1 MTGSSLPR
9 VPQAR
14 SQWTIS
20 LGLAA
25 AMSPLSWSW
34 AATDTGEG
42 LYGEHC
48 ASCHAATLRGSAH
61 GAALSGP
68 AFADKWSGVSAQSFL
83 AYQMVEMPPG
93 EANSLSPAQHANI
106 ARYVIDQS
114 GLDAD
119 AFLVSSAADL
129 TSTPADAVE
138 VVEFAEAGNV
148 MDMARSAGAF
158 AMRRVDDFRP
168 VTTEELNRP
177 DAADWLN
184 WRRTPDGHAHSPLV
198 DISRDNVSR
207 LSMSWSMAMHEG
219 SNQPTPLVRDG
230 VMFLTHAHNKIQ
242 AIEAASGE
250 LIWEYQYEF
259 PPASKMLGGPT
270 RNIALWQDRL
280 FLATYDAAI
289 VAIDAQSGVELW
301 RTEKAD
307 YREAFTHSAGPI
319 MANGIVVSGING
331 CELFTQDGCFITGH
345 DPETGEELWRTATLA
360 EPGTPEYASWGNVAP
375 DRRGGGDI
383 WIAGSYDPELDLVY
397 FGTSQPKPWAAP
409 SRGMSVEDAAL
420 YTNATLAVRPKTGEL
435 VWHFQHIPGETIDM
449 EVGFERILADIDDE
463 QTLLTVGKDG
473 ILWKL
478 DRATGDY
485 LDLLDTMEQTI
496 FEVNRDT
503 GQLTYREDIA
513 AAGIGDTYT
522 ACPGIYGGHNWQSA
536 TYDDARHLLFLP
548 VHQLCSDMTPREVD
562 LGPGGGGYGADVA
575 TYPMPGKEGLAG
587 ALLAIDVRTMEV
599 RWKVEQPALFLS
611 GALST
616 DGGLLLIGDLDR
628 HFQAFDT
635 ETGEQLW
642 STRLPAPAHGYPITY
657 KAEGKQFV
665 AIPAGIGVFRAL
677 TAVIFPDIYQPPNGQ
692 GLFVFSVPE

>member
-1 MTGSSLPR
+1 MNDSLLLKAT
-9 VPQAR
+9 QAR
-14 SQWTIS
+14 IKQITTI
-20 LGLAA
+20 GLAA
-25 AMSPLSWSW
+25 AISPLSW
-34 AATDTGEG
+34 AATDTGES
-42 LYGEHC
+42 LYGQHC
-48 ASCHAATLRGSAH
+48 AGCHAATLRGSAH

-68 AFADKWSGVSAQSFL
+68 AFADKWSAASAQSFL
-83 AYQMVEMPPG
+83 AYQMAEMPPG
-93 EANSLSPAQHANI
+93 EAQSLSPEQHAAI
-106 ARYVIDQS
+106 AQYVISQS
-114 GLDAD
+114 DLEAD
-119 AFLVSSAADL
+119 SLLVSSAQTL
-129 TSTPADAVE
+129 TSATPDGVE
-138 VVEFAEAGNV
+138 MVEFAEAGSV

-158 AMRRVDDFRP
+158 SMRRVDPFRP
-168 VTTEELNRP
+168 VSTEELNRP

-184 WRRTPDGHAHSPLV
+184 WRRTPDGHGHSPLTK
-198 DISRDNVSR
+198 ITRDNVSR

-242 AIEAASGE
+242 AIEAATGE
-250 LIWEYQYEF
+250 LIWEYQYTF

-280 FLATYDAAI
+280 FLTTYDAAI
-289 VAIDAQSGVELW
+289 VAIDATTGAELW

-319 MANGIVVSGING
+319 VANGIVISGING

-345 DPETGEELWRTATLA
+345 DPTTGVELWRTATLA
-360 EPGTPEYASWGNVAP
+360 EPGTPEYATWGNVAP

-449 EVGFERILADIDDE
+449 EVGFERILADIDGE

-478 DRATGDY
+478 NRATGEY
-485 LDLLDTMEQTI
+485 LDLLDTMGQNI
-496 FEVNRDT
+496 FSVDRET
-503 GQLTYREDIA
+503 GRLTYREDIA
-513 AAGIGDTYT
+513 KANIGDTYT

-562 LGPGGGGYGADVA
+562 LGPGGGGYGADAA

-599 RWKVEQPALFLS
+599 RWKIEQPALFLS

-616 DGGLLLIGDLDR
+616 DGGLLFIGDLDR

-635 ETGEQLW
+635 QTGARLW
-642 STRLPAPAHGYPITY
+642 STRLPAPAHGYPVTY
-657 KAEGKQFV
+657 EAEGRQFV

-677 TAVIFPDIYQPPNGQ
+677 TAVIFPDIYQPPDGQ
-692 GLFVFSVPE
+692 GLFVFSVPQ

>member
-1 MTGSSLPR
+1 MNGSLLLKAT
-9 VPQAR
+9 QAR
-14 SQWTIS
+14 IKQITTI
-20 LGLAA
+20 GLAA
-25 AMSPLSWSW
+25 AISPLSW
-34 AATDTGEG
+34 AATDTGES
-42 LYGEHC
+42 LYGQHC
-48 ASCHAATLRGSAH
+48 AGCHAATLRGSAH

-68 AFADKWSGVSAQSFL
+68 AFADKWAAASAQSFL
-83 AYQMVEMPPG
+83 AYQMAEMPPG
-93 EANSLSPAQHANI
+93 EARSLSPVQHAAI
-106 ARYVIDQS
+106 AQYVISQS
-114 GLDAD
+114 DLEAD
-119 AFLVSSAADL
+119 SLLVSSAQTL
-129 TSTPADAVE
+129 TSATPDGVE
-138 VVEFAEAGNV
+138 MVEFAAAGSV

-158 AMRRVDDFRP
+158 SMRRVDPFRP
-168 VTTEELNRP
+168 VSTEELNRP

-184 WRRTPDGHAHSPLV
+184 WRRTPDGHGHSPLTK
-198 DISRDNVSR
+198 ITRDNVSR

-242 AIEAASGE
+242 AIEAGTGE
-250 LIWEYQYEF
+250 LIWEYQYAF

-280 FLATYDAAI
+280 FLTTYDAAI
-289 VAIDAQSGVELW
+289 VAIDATTGAELW

-319 MANGIVVSGING
+319 VANGIVVSGING

-345 DPETGEELWRTATLA
+345 DPTTGVELWRTATLA
-360 EPGTPEYASWGNVAP
+360 EPGTPEYATWGNVAP

-449 EVGFERILADIDDE
+449 EVGFERILADIDGE

-478 DRATGDY
+478 NRATGEY
-485 LDLLDTMEQTI
+485 LDLLDTMGQTI
-496 FEVNRDT
+496 FSVDREIGR
-503 GQLTYREDIA
+503 LTYREDIA
-513 AAGIGDTYT
+513 TANIGDTYT

-562 LGPGGGGYGADVA
+562 LGPGGGGYGADAA

-599 RWKVEQPALFLS
+599 RWKIEQPALFLS

-616 DGGLLLIGDLDR
+616 DGGLLFIGDLDR

-635 ETGEQLW
+635 ETGARLW
-642 STRLPAPAHGYPITY
+642 STRLPAPAHGYPVTY
-657 KAEGKQFV
+657 EAEGRQFV

-677 TAVIFPDIYQPPNGQ
+677 TAVIFPDIYQPPDGQ
-692 GLFVFSVPE
+692 GLFVFSVPQ

>member
-1 MTGSSLPR
+1 MKGSLFIKAT
-9 VPQAR
+9 QAR
-14 SQWTIS
+14 IRRITTI
-20 LGLAA
+20 GLAA
-25 AMSPLSWSW
+25 AISPLSS
-34 AATDTGEG
+34 AATDTGES
-42 LYGEHC
+42 LYGQHC
-48 ASCHAATLRGSAH
+48 AGCHAATLRGSAH

-68 AFADKWSGVSAQSFL
+68 AFADKWSAASAQSFL
-83 AYQMVEMPPG
+83 AYQMAEMPPG
-93 EANSLSPAQHANI
+93 EAQSLSPVQHAAI
-106 ARYVIDQS
+106 AQYVISQS
-114 GLDAD
+114 DLEAD
-119 AFLVSSAADL
+119 SLLVSSAQTL
-129 TSTPADAVE
+129 TSATPDGVE
-138 VVEFAEAGNV
+138 MVEFAEAGSV

-158 AMRRVDDFRP
+158 SMRRVDPFRP
-168 VTTEELNRP
+168 VSTEELNQP

-184 WRRTPDGHAHSPLV
+184 WRRTPDGHGHSPLTK
-198 DISRDNVSR
+198 ITRDNVSR

-242 AIEAASGE
+242 AIEAATGE
-250 LIWEYQYEF
+250 LIWEYQYTF

-280 FLATYDAAI
+280 FLTTYDAAI
-289 VAIDAQSGVELW
+289 VAIDATTGAELW

-319 MANGIVVSGING
+319 VANGIVISGING

-345 DPETGEELWRTATLA
+345 DPTTGVELWRTATLA
-360 EPGTPEYASWGNVAP
+360 EPGTPEYATWGNVAP

-449 EVGFERILADIDDE
+449 EVGFERILADIDGE

-478 DRATGDY
+478 NRATGEY
-485 LDLLDTMEQTI
+485 LDLLDTMGQNI
-496 FEVNRDT
+496 FSVDRET
-503 GQLTYREDIA
+503 GRLTYREDIA
-513 AAGIGDTYT
+513 KANIGDTYT

-562 LGPGGGGYGADVA
+562 LGPGGGGYGADAA

-599 RWKVEQPALFLS
+599 RWKIEQPALFLS

-616 DGGLLLIGDLDR
+616 DGGLLFIGDLDR

-635 ETGEQLW
+635 QTGARLW
-642 STRLPAPAHGYPITY
+642 STRLPAPAHGYPVTY
-657 KAEGKQFV
+657 EAEGRQFV

-677 TAVIFPDIYQPPNGQ
+677 TAVIFPDIYQPPDGQ
-692 GLFVFSVPE
+692 GLFVFSVPQ

>member
-1 MTGSSLPR
+1 MNGSLLLKAT
-9 VPQAR
+9 QAR
-14 SQWTIS
+14 IKQITTI
-20 LGLAA
+20 GLAA
-25 AMSPLSWSW
+25 AISPLSW
-34 AATDTGEG
+34 AATDTGES
-42 LYGEHC
+42 LYGQHC
-48 ASCHAATLRGSAH
+48 AGCHAATLRGSAH

-68 AFADKWSGVSAQSFL
+68 AFADKWSAASAQSFL
-83 AYQMVEMPPG
+83 AYQMAEMPPG
-93 EANSLSPAQHANI
+93 EAQSLSPVQHAAI
-106 ARYVIDQS
+106 AQYVISQS
-114 GLDAD
+114 DLEAD
-119 AFLVSSAADL
+119 SLLVSSAQTL
-129 TSTPADAVE
+129 TSATPDGVE
-138 VVEFAEAGNV
+138 MVEFAEAGSV

-158 AMRRVDDFRP
+158 SMRRVDPFRP
-168 VTTEELNRP
+168 VSTEELNQP

-184 WRRTPDGHAHSPLV
+184 WRRTPDGHGHSPLTK
-198 DISRDNVSR
+198 ITRDNVSR

-242 AIEAASGE
+242 AIEAATGE
-250 LIWEYQYEF
+250 LIWEYQYTF

-280 FLATYDAAI
+280 FLTTYDAAI
-289 VAIDAQSGVELW
+289 VAIDATTGAELW

-319 MANGIVVSGING
+319 VANGIVISGING

-345 DPETGEELWRTATLA
+345 DPTTGVELWRTATLA
-360 EPGTPEYASWGNVAP
+360 EPGTPEYATWGNVAP

-449 EVGFERILADIDDE
+449 EVGFERILADIDGE

-478 DRATGDY
+478 NRATGEY
-485 LDLLDTMEQTI
+485 LDLLDTMGQNI
-496 FEVNRDT
+496 FSVDREIGR
-503 GQLTYREDIA
+503 LTYREDIA
-513 AAGIGDTYT
+513 KANIGDTYT

-562 LGPGGGGYGADVA
+562 LGPGGGGYGADAA

-599 RWKVEQPALFLS
+599 RWKIEQPALFLS

-616 DGGLLLIGDLDR
+616 DGGLLFIGDLDR

-635 ETGEQLW
+635 QTGARLW
-642 STRLPAPAHGYPITY
+642 STRLPAPAHGYPVTY
-657 KAEGKQFV
+657 EAEGRQFV

-677 TAVIFPDIYQPPNGQ
+677 TAVIFPDIYQPPDGQ
-692 GLFVFSVPE
+692 GLFVFSVPQ

>member
-1 MTGSSLPR
+1 MKGSLLFK
-9 VPQAR
+9 VTQAR
-14 SQWTIS
+14 IKQIATM
-20 LGLAA
+20 GLAA
-25 AMSPLSWSW
+25 AISPLSW
-34 AATDTGEG
+34 AATDTGES
-42 LYGEHC
+42 LYGQHC
-48 ASCHAATLRGSAH
+48 AGCHAATLRGSAH

-68 AFADKWSGVSAQSFL
+68 AFADKWSAASAQSFL
-83 AYQMVEMPPG
+83 AYQMAEMPPG
-93 EANSLSPAQHANI
+93 EAQSLSPVQHAAI
-106 ARYVIDQS
+106 AQYVISQS
-114 GLDAD
+114 DLEAD
-119 AFLVSSAADL
+119 SLLVSSAQTL
-129 TSTPADAVE
+129 TSATPDGVE
-138 VVEFAEAGNV
+138 MVEFAEAGSV

-158 AMRRVDDFRP
+158 SMRRVDPFRP
-168 VTTEELNRP
+168 VSTEELNQP

-184 WRRTPDGHAHSPLV
+184 WRRTPDGHGHSPLTK
-198 DISRDNVSR
+198 ITRDNVSR

-242 AIEAASGE
+242 AIEAATGE
-250 LIWEYQYEF
+250 LIWEYQYTF

-280 FLATYDAAI
+280 FLTTYDAAI
-289 VAIDAQSGVELW
+289 VAIDATTGAELW

-319 MANGIVVSGING
+319 VANGIVISGING

-345 DPETGEELWRTATLA
+345 DPTTGVELWRTATLA
-360 EPGTPEYASWGNVAP
+360 EPGTPEYATWGNVAP

-420 YTNATLAVRPKTGEL
+420 YTNATLAVKPKTGEL

-449 EVGFERILADIDDE
+449 EVGFERILADIDGE

-478 DRATGDY
+478 NRATGEY
-485 LDLLDTMEQTI
+485 LDLLDTMGQTI
-496 FEVNRDT
+496 FAVDRET
-503 GQLTYREDIA
+503 GRLTYREDIA
-513 AAGIGDTYT
+513 KANIGDTYT

-562 LGPGGGGYGADVA
+562 LGPGGGGYGADAA

-599 RWKVEQPALFLS
+599 RWKIEQPALFLS

-616 DGGLLLIGDLDR
+616 DGGLLFIGDLDR

-635 ETGEQLW
+635 QTGARLW
-642 STRLPAPAHGYPITY
+642 STRLPAPAHGYPVTY
-657 KAEGKQFV
+657 EAEGRQFV

-677 TAVIFPDIYQPPNGQ
+677 TAVIFPDIYQPPDGQ
-692 GLFVFSVPE
+692 GLFVFSVPQ

>member
-1 MTGSSLPR
+1 MNDSLLLKAT
-9 VPQAR
+9 QAR
-14 SQWTIS
+14 IKQITTI
-20 LGLAA
+20 GLAA
-25 AMSPLSWSW
+25 AISPLSW
-34 AATDTGEG
+34 AATDTGES
-42 LYGEHC
+42 LYGQHC
-48 ASCHAATLRGSAH
+48 AGCHAATLRGSAH

-68 AFADKWSGVSAQSFL
+68 AFADKWSAASAQSFL
-83 AYQMVEMPPG
+83 AYQMAEMPPG
-93 EANSLSPAQHANI
+93 EAQSLSPEQHAAI
-106 ARYVIDQS
+106 AQYVISQS
-114 GLDAD
+114 DLEAD
-119 AFLVSSAADL
+119 SLLVSSAQTL
-129 TSTPADAVE
+129 TSATPDGVE
-138 VVEFAEAGNV
+138 MVEFAEAGSV

-158 AMRRVDDFRP
+158 SMRRVDPFRP
-168 VTTEELNRP
+168 VSTEELNQP

-184 WRRTPDGHAHSPLV
+184 WRRTPDGHGHSPLTK
-198 DISRDNVSR
+198 ITRDNVSR

-219 SNQPTPLVRDG
+219 SNQPTPLLRDG

-242 AIEAASGE
+242 AIEAATGE
-250 LIWEYQYEF
+250 LIWEYQYTF

-280 FLATYDAAI
+280 FLTTYDAAI
-289 VAIDAQSGVELW
+289 VAIDATTGAELW

-319 MANGIVVSGING
+319 VANGIVISGING

-345 DPETGEELWRTATLA
+345 DPTTGVELWRTATLA
-360 EPGTPEYASWGNVAP
+360 EPGTPEYATWGNVAP

-409 SRGMSVEDAAL
+409 SRGMSVEDGAL

-449 EVGFERILADIDDE
+449 EVGFERILADIDGE

-478 DRATGDY
+478 NRATGEY
-485 LDLLDTMEQTI
+485 LDLLDTMGQTI
-496 FEVNRDT
+496 FAVDRET
-503 GQLTYREDIA
+503 GRLTYREDIA
-513 AAGIGDTYT
+513 KANIGDTYT

-562 LGPGGGGYGADVA
+562 LGPGGGGYGADAA

-599 RWKVEQPALFLS
+599 RWKIEQPALFLS

-616 DGGLLLIGDLDR
+616 DGGLLFIGDLDR

-635 ETGEQLW
+635 QTGARLW
-642 STRLPAPAHGYPITY
+642 STRLPAPAHGYPVTY
-657 KAEGKQFV
+657 EAEGRQFV

-677 TAVIFPDIYQPPNGQ
+677 TAVIFPDIYQPPDGQ
-692 GLFVFSVPE
+692 GLFVFSVPQ

>member
-1 MTGSSLPR
+1 MKGSLFIKAT
-9 VPQAR
+9 QAR
-14 SQWTIS
+14 IRRITTI
-20 LGLAA
+20 GLAA
-25 AMSPLSWSW
+25 AISPLSW
-34 AATDTGEG
+34 AATDTGES
-42 LYGEHC
+42 LYGQHC
-48 ASCHAATLRGSAH
+48 AGCHAATLRGSAH

-68 AFADKWSGVSAQSFL
+68 AFADKWSAASAQSFL
-83 AYQMVEMPPG
+83 AYQMAEMPPG
-93 EANSLSPAQHANI
+93 EAQSLSPVQHAAI
-106 ARYVIDQS
+106 AQYVISQS
-114 GLDAD
+114 DLEAD
-119 AFLVSSAADL
+119 SLLVSSAQTL
-129 TSTPADAVE
+129 TSATPDGVE
-138 VVEFAEAGNV
+138 MVEFAEAGSV

-158 AMRRVDDFRP
+158 SMRRVDPFRP
-168 VTTEELNRP
+168 VSTEELNQP

-184 WRRTPDGHAHSPLV
+184 WRRTPDGHGHSPLTK
-198 DISRDNVSR
+198 ITRDNVSR

-242 AIEAASGE
+242 AIEAATGE
-250 LIWEYQYEF
+250 LIWEYQYAF

-280 FLATYDAAI
+280 FLTTYDAAI
-289 VAIDAQSGVELW
+289 VAIDATTGAELW

-319 MANGIVVSGING
+319 VANGIVVSGING

-345 DPETGEELWRTATLA
+345 DPTTGVELWRTATLA
-360 EPGTPEYASWGNVAP
+360 EPGTPEYATWGNVAP

-420 YTNATLAVRPKTGEL
+420 YTNATLAIRPKTGEL

-449 EVGFERILADIDDE
+449 EVGFERILADIDGE

-478 DRATGDY
+478 NRATGEY
-485 LDLLDTMEQTI
+485 LDLLDTMGQTI
-496 FEVNRDT
+496 FSVDRET
-503 GQLTYREDIA
+503 GRLTYREDIA
-513 AAGIGDTYT
+513 KANIGDTYT

-562 LGPGGGGYGADVA
+562 LGPGGGGYGADAA

-599 RWKVEQPALFLS
+599 RWKIEQPALFLS

-616 DGGLLLIGDLDR
+616 DGGLLFIGDLDR

-635 ETGEQLW
+635 ETGARLW
-642 STRLPAPAHGYPITY
+642 STRLPAPAHGYPVTY
-657 KAEGKQFV
+657 EAEGRQFV

-677 TAVIFPDIYQPPNGQ
+677 TAVIFPDIYQPPDGQ
-692 GLFVFSVPE
+692 GLFVFSVPQ

>member
-1 MTGSSLPR
+1 MNGSLLLKAT
-9 VPQAR
+9 QA
-14 SQWTIS
+14 SIKQITTMA
-20 LGLAA
+20 LVAA
-25 AMSPLSWSW
+25 ISPLSW
-34 AATDTGEG
+34 AVTDTGES
-42 LYGEHC
+42 LYGQHC
-48 ASCHAATLRGSAH
+48 AGCHAATLRGSAH

-68 AFADKWSGVSAQSFL
+68 AFADKWSAASAQSFL
-83 AYQMVEMPPG
+83 TYQMSEMPPG
-93 EANSLSPAQHANI
+93 EAHSLSPVQHAAI
-106 ARYVIDQS
+106 AQYVISQS
-114 GLDAD
+114 DLEPGSL
-119 AFLVSSAADL
+119 LVSSAQTLSSA
-129 TSTPADAVE
+129 TPDDVE
-138 VVEFAEAGNV
+138 MVEFAAAGSV

-158 AMRRVDDFRP
+158 SMRRVDPFRP
-168 VTTEELNRP
+168 VSTEELNRP

-184 WRRTPDGHAHSPLV
+184 WRRTPDGHGHSPLTK
-198 DISRDNVSR
+198 ITRDNVSR

-242 AIEAASGE
+242 AIEAGTGE
-250 LIWEYQYEF
+250 LIWEYQYAV

-280 FLATYDAAI
+280 FLTTYDAAI
-289 VAIDAQSGVELW
+289 VAIDATTGAELW

-319 MANGIVVSGING
+319 VANGIVVSGING

-345 DPETGEELWRTATLA
+345 DPTTGVELWRTATLA
-360 EPGTPEYASWGNVAP
+360 EPGTPEYATWGNVAP

-420 YTNATLAVRPKTGEL
+420 STNATLAVRPKTGEL

-449 EVGFERILADIDDE
+449 EVGFERILADIDGE

-478 DRATGDY
+478 NRATGEY
-485 LDLLDTMEQTI
+485 LDLLDTMGQTI
-496 FEVNRDT
+496 FSVDRET
-503 GQLTYREDIA
+503 GRLTYREDIA
-513 AAGIGDTYT
+513 TANIGDTYT

-562 LGPGGGGYGADVA
+562 LGPGGGGYGADAA

-599 RWKVEQPALFLS
+599 RWKIEQPALFLS

-616 DGGLLLIGDLDR
+616 DGGLLFIGDLDR

-635 ETGEQLW
+635 ETGARLW
-642 STRLPAPAHGYPITY
+642 STRLPAPAHGYPVTY
-657 KAEGKQFV
+657 EAEGRQFV

-677 TAVIFPDIYQPPNGQ
+677 TAVIFPDIYQPPGGQ
-692 GLFVFSVPE
+692 GLFVFSVPQ

>member
-1 MTGSSLPR
+1 MNGSLLFK
-9 VPQAR
+9 VTQAR
-14 SQWTIS
+14 IKQIATI
-20 LGLAA
+20 GLAA
-25 AMSPLSWSW
+25 AISPLSW
-34 AATDTGEG
+34 AATDTGES
-42 LYGEHC
+42 LYGQHC
-48 ASCHAATLRGSAH
+48 AGCHAATLRGSAH

-68 AFADKWSGVSAQSFL
+68 AFADKWSAASAQSFL
-83 AYQMVEMPPG
+83 AYQMSEMPPG
-93 EANSLSPAQHANI
+93 EAQSLSPVQHAAI
-106 ARYVIDQS
+106 AQYVISQS
-114 GLDAD
+114 DLEAD
-119 AFLVSSAADL
+119 SLLVSSAQTL
-129 TSTPADAVE
+129 TSATPDDVE
-138 VVEFAEAGNV
+138 MVEFAAAGSV

-158 AMRRVDDFRP
+158 SMRRVDPFRP
-168 VTTEELNRP
+168 VSTDELNRP

-184 WRRTPDGHAHSPLV
+184 WRRTPDGHGHSPLTK
-198 DISRDNVSR
+198 ITRDNVSR

-242 AIEAASGE
+242 AIEAGTGE
-250 LIWEYQYEF
+250 LIWEYQYAF

-289 VAIDAQSGVELW
+289 VAIDATTGAELW

-319 MANGIVVSGING
+319 VANGIVVSGING

-345 DPETGEELWRTATLA
+345 DPTTGVELWRTATLA
-360 EPGTPEYASWGNVAP
+360 EPGTPEYATWGNVAP

-449 EVGFERILADIDDE
+449 EVGFERILADIDGE

-478 DRATGDY
+478 NRATGEY
-485 LDLLDTMEQTI
+485 LDLLDTMGQTI
-496 FEVNRDT
+496 FAVDRET
-503 GQLTYREDIA
+503 GRLTYREDIA
-513 AAGIGDTYT
+513 TANIGDTYT

-562 LGPGGGGYGADVA
+562 LGPGGGGYGADAA

-599 RWKVEQPALFLS
+599 RWKIEQPALFLS

-616 DGGLLLIGDLDR
+616 DGGLLFIGDLDR

-635 ETGEQLW
+635 ETGTRLW
-642 STRLPAPAHGYPITY
+642 STRLPAPAHGYPVTY
-657 KAEGKQFV
+657 EAEGRQFV

-677 TAVIFPDIYQPPNGQ
+677 TAVIFPDIYQPPGGQ
-692 GLFVFSVPE
+692 GLFVFSVPQ

>member
-1 MTGSSLPR
+1 MNDSLLLKAT
-9 VPQAR
+9 QAR
-14 SQWTIS
+14 IKQITTI
-20 LGLAA
+20 GLAA
-25 AMSPLSWSW
+25 AISPLSW
-34 AATDTGEG
+34 AATDTGES
-42 LYGEHC
+42 LYGQHC
-48 ASCHAATLRGSAH
+48 AGCHAATLRGSAH

-68 AFADKWSGVSAQSFL
+68 AFADKWSAASAQSFL
-83 AYQMVEMPPG
+83 AYQMAEMPPG
-93 EANSLSPAQHANI
+93 EAQSLSPVQHAAI
-106 ARYVIDQS
+106 AQYVISQS
-114 GLDAD
+114 DLEAD
-119 AFLVSSAADL
+119 SLLVSSAQTL
-129 TSTPADAVE
+129 TSATPDGVE
-138 VVEFAEAGNV
+138 MVEFAEAGSV

-158 AMRRVDDFRP
+158 SMRRVDPFRP
-168 VTTEELNRP
+168 VSTEELNQP

-184 WRRTPDGHAHSPLV
+184 WRRTPDGHGHSPLTK
-198 DISRDNVSR
+198 ITKDNVSR

-242 AIEAASGE
+242 AIEAATGE
-250 LIWEYQYEF
+250 LIWEYQYTF

-280 FLATYDAAI
+280 FLTTYDAAI
-289 VAIDAQSGVELW
+289 VAIDATTGAELW

-319 MANGIVVSGING
+319 VANGIVISGING

-345 DPETGEELWRTATLA
+345 DPTTGVELWRTATLA
-360 EPGTPEYASWGNVAP
+360 EPGTPEYATWGNVAP

-449 EVGFERILADIDDE
+449 EVGFERILADIDGE

-478 DRATGDY
+478 NRATGEY
-485 LDLLDTMEQTI
+485 LDLLDTMGQNI
-496 FEVNRDT
+496 FSVDRET
-503 GQLTYREDIA
+503 GRLTYREDIA
-513 AAGIGDTYT
+513 KANIGDTYT

-562 LGPGGGGYGADVA
+562 LGPGGGGYGADAA

-599 RWKVEQPALFLS
+599 RWKIEQPALFLS

-616 DGGLLLIGDLDR
+616 DGGLLFIGDLDR

-635 ETGEQLW
+635 QTGARLW
-642 STRLPAPAHGYPITY
+642 STRLPAPAHGYPVTY
-657 KAEGKQFV
+657 EAEGRQFV

-677 TAVIFPDIYQPPNGQ
+677 TAVIFPNIYQPPDGQ
-692 GLFVFSVPE
+692 GLFVFSVPQ

>member
-1 MTGSSLPR
+1 MNDSLLLKAT
-9 VPQAR
+9 QAR
-14 SQWTIS
+14 IKQITTI
-20 LGLAA
+20 GLAA
-25 AMSPLSWSW
+25 AISPLSS
-34 AATDTGEG
+34 AATDTGES
-42 LYGEHC
+42 LYGQHC
-48 ASCHAATLRGSAH
+48 AGCHAATLRGSAH

-68 AFADKWSGVSAQSFL
+68 AFADKWSAASAQSFL
-83 AYQMVEMPPG
+83 AYQMAEMPPG
-93 EANSLSPAQHANI
+93 EAQSLSPVQHAAI
-106 ARYVIDQS
+106 AQYVISQS
-114 GLDAD
+114 DLEAD
-119 AFLVSSAADL
+119 SLLVSSAQTL
-129 TSTPADAVE
+129 TSATPDDVE
-138 VVEFAEAGNV
+138 MVEFAEAGSV

-158 AMRRVDDFRP
+158 SMRRVDPFRP
-168 VTTEELNRP
+168 VSTEELNRP

-184 WRRTPDGHAHSPLV
+184 WRRTPDGHGHSPLTK
-198 DISRDNVSR
+198 ITRDNVSR

-242 AIEAASGE
+242 AIEAATGE
-250 LIWEYQYEF
+250 LIWEYQYTF

-280 FLATYDAAI
+280 FLTTYDAAI
-289 VAIDAQSGVELW
+289 VAIDATTGAELW

-319 MANGIVVSGING
+319 VANGIVISGING

-345 DPETGEELWRTATLA
+345 DPTTGVELWRTATLA
-360 EPGTPEYASWGNVAP
+360 EPGTPEYATWGNVAP

-449 EVGFERILADIDDE
+449 EVGFERILADIDGE

-478 DRATGDY
+478 NRATGEY
-485 LDLLDTMEQTI
+485 LDLLDTMGQNI
-496 FEVNRDT
+496 FSVDRET
-503 GQLTYREDIA
+503 GRLTYREDIA
-513 AAGIGDTYT
+513 KANIGDTYT

-562 LGPGGGGYGADVA
+562 LGPGGGGYGADAA

-599 RWKVEQPALFLS
+599 RWKIEQPALFLS

-616 DGGLLLIGDLDR
+616 DGGLLFIGDLDR

-635 ETGEQLW
+635 QTGARLW
-642 STRLPAPAHGYPITY
+642 STRLPAPAHGYPVTY
-657 KAEGKQFV
+657 EAEGRQFV

-677 TAVIFPDIYQPPNGQ
+677 TAVIFPDIYQPPDGQ
-692 GLFVFSVPE
+692 GLFVFSVPQ

>member
-1 MTGSSLPR
+1 MKGSLLIKAT
-9 VPQAR
+9 QAR
-14 SQWTIS
+14 IRRITTI
-20 LGLAA
+20 GLAA
-25 AMSPLSWSW
+25 AISPLSW
-34 AATDTGEG
+34 AATDTGES
-42 LYGEHC
+42 LYGQHC
-48 ASCHAATLRGSAH
+48 AGCHAATLRGSAH

-68 AFADKWSGVSAQSFL
+68 AFADKWSAASAQSFL
-83 AYQMVEMPPG
+83 AYQMAEMPPG
-93 EANSLSPAQHANI
+93 EAQSLSPVQHAAI
-106 ARYVIDQS
+106 AQYVISQS
-114 GLDAD
+114 DLEAD
-119 AFLVSSAADL
+119 SLLVSSAQTL
-129 TSTPADAVE
+129 TSATPDGVE
-138 VVEFAEAGNV
+138 MVEFAEAGSV

-158 AMRRVDDFRP
+158 SMRRVDPFRP
-168 VTTEELNRP
+168 VSTEELNQP

-184 WRRTPDGHAHSPLV
+184 WRRTPDGHGHSPLTK
-198 DISRDNVSR
+198 ITRDNVSR

-242 AIEAASGE
+242 AIEAATGE
-250 LIWEYQYEF
+250 LIWEYQYTF

-280 FLATYDAAI
+280 FLTTYDAAI
-289 VAIDAQSGVELW
+289 VAIDATTGAELW

-319 MANGIVVSGING
+319 VANGIVISGING

-345 DPETGEELWRTATLA
+345 DPTTGVELWRTATLA
-360 EPGTPEYASWGNVAP
+360 EPGTPEYATWGNVAP

-449 EVGFERILADIDDE
+449 EVGFERILADIDGE

-478 DRATGDY
+478 NRATGEY
-485 LDLLDTMEQTI
+485 LDLLDTMGQTI
-496 FEVNRDT
+496 FSVDRET
-503 GQLTYREDIA
+503 GRLTYREDIA
-513 AAGIGDTYT
+513 KANIGDTYT

-562 LGPGGGGYGADVA
+562 LGPGGGGYGADAA

-599 RWKVEQPALFLS
+599 RWKIEQPALFLS

-616 DGGLLLIGDLDR
+616 DGGLLFIGDLDR

-635 ETGEQLW
+635 QTGARLW
-642 STRLPAPAHGYPITY
+642 STRLPAPAHGYPVTY
-657 KAEGKQFV
+657 EAEGRQFV

-677 TAVIFPDIYQPPNGQ
+677 TAVIFPDIYQPPDGQ
-692 GLFVFSVPE
+692 GLFVFSVPQ

>member
-1 MTGSSLPR
+1 MNGSLLLKAT
-9 VPQAR
+9 QAR
-14 SQWTIS
+14 IKQITTI
-20 LGLAA
+20 GLAA
-25 AMSPLSWSW
+25 AISPLSW
-34 AATDTGEG
+34 AATDTGES
-42 LYGEHC
+42 LYGQHC
-48 ASCHAATLRGSAH
+48 AGCHAATLRGSAH

-68 AFADKWSGVSAQSFL
+68 AFADKWSAASAQSFL
-83 AYQMVEMPPG
+83 AYQMAEMPPG
-93 EANSLSPAQHANI
+93 EAQSLSPVQHAAI
-106 ARYVIDQS
+106 AQYVISQS
-114 GLDAD
+114 DLEAD
-119 AFLVSSAADL
+119 SLLVSSAQTL
-129 TSTPADAVE
+129 TSATPDGVE
-138 VVEFAEAGNV
+138 MVEFAEAGSV

-158 AMRRVDDFRP
+158 SMRRVDPFRP
-168 VTTEELNRP
+168 VSTEELNQP

-184 WRRTPDGHAHSPLV
+184 WRRTPDGHGHSPLTK
-198 DISRDNVSR
+198 ITRDNVSR

-242 AIEAASGE
+242 AIEAATGE
-250 LIWEYQYEF
+250 LIWEYQYTF

-280 FLATYDAAI
+280 FLTTYDAAI
-289 VAIDAQSGVELW
+289 VAIDATTGAELW

-319 MANGIVVSGING
+319 VANGIVISGING

-345 DPETGEELWRTATLA
+345 DPTTGVELWRTATLA
-360 EPGTPEYASWGNVAP
+360 EPGTPEYATWGNVAP

-420 YTNATLAVRPKTGEL
+420 YTNATLAIRPKTGEL

-449 EVGFERILADIDDE
+449 EVGFERILADIDGE

-478 DRATGDY
+478 NRATGEY
-485 LDLLDTMEQTI
+485 LDLLDTMGQNI
-496 FEVNRDT
+496 FSVDRET
-503 GQLTYREDIA
+503 GRLTYREDIA
-513 AAGIGDTYT
+513 KANIGDTYT

-562 LGPGGGGYGADVA
+562 LGPGGGGYGADAA

-599 RWKVEQPALFLS
+599 RWKIEQPALFLS

-616 DGGLLLIGDLDR
+616 DGGLLFIGDLDR

-635 ETGEQLW
+635 ETGARLW
-642 STRLPAPAHGYPITY
+642 STRLPAPAHGYPVTY
-657 KAEGKQFV
+657 EAEGRQFV

-677 TAVIFPDIYQPPNGQ
+677 TAVIFPDIYQPPDGQ
-692 GLFVFSVPE
+692 GLFVFSVPQ

>member
-1 MTGSSLPR
+1 MNGSLLLKAT
-9 VPQAR
+9 QAR
-14 SQWTIS
+14 IKQITAI
-20 LGLAA
+20 GLAA
-25 AMSPLSWSW
+25 AISPLSW
-34 AATDTGEG
+34 AATDTGES
-42 LYGEHC
+42 LYGQHC
-48 ASCHAATLRGSAH
+48 AGCHAATLRGSAH

-68 AFADKWSGVSAQSFL
+68 AFANKWSAVSAQSFL
-83 AYQMVEMPPG
+83 AYQMAEMPPG
-93 EANSLSPAQHANI
+93 EAQSLSPAQHAAI
-106 ARYVIDQS
+106 AQYVISQS
-114 GLDAD
+114 DLEAD
-119 AFLVSSAADL
+119 SLLVSSAQTLISA
-129 TSTPADAVE
+129 TPDSVE
-138 VVEFAEAGNV
+138 MVEFAAAGSV

-158 AMRRVDDFRP
+158 SMRRVDPFRP
-168 VTTEELNRP
+168 VSTEELNRP
-177 DAADWLN
+177 EAADWLN
-184 WRRTPDGHAHSPLV
+184 WRRTPDGHGHSPLKK
-198 DISRDNVSR
+198 ITKDNVSR

-242 AIEAASGE
+242 AIEAGTGE
-250 LIWEYQYEF
+250 LIWEYQYAF

-289 VAIDAQSGVELW
+289 VAIDATTGAELW

-319 MANGIVVSGING
+319 VANGIVVSGING

-345 DPETGEELWRTATLA
+345 DPATGVELWRTATLA
-360 EPGTPEYASWGNVAP
+360 EPGTPEYATWGNVAP

-420 YTNATLAVRPKTGEL
+420 YTNATLAVRPNTGEL

-449 EVGFERILADIDDE
+449 EVGFERILADIDGE

-478 DRATGDY
+478 NRATGEY
-485 LDLLDTMEQTI
+485 LDLLDTMGQTI
-496 FEVNRDT
+496 FTVDRET
-503 GQLTYREDIA
+503 GRLTYREDIA
-513 AAGIGDTYT
+513 TANIGDTYT

-562 LGPGGGGYGADVA
+562 LGPGGGGYGADAA

-599 RWKVEQPALFLS
+599 RWKIEQPALFLS

-616 DGGLLLIGDLDR
+616 DGGLLFIGDLDR

-635 ETGEQLW
+635 ETGARLW
-642 STRLPAPAHGYPITY
+642 STRLPAPAHGYPVTY
-657 KAEGKQFV
+657 EAGGRQFV

-677 TAVIFPDIYQPPNGQ
+677 TAVIFPDIYQPPDGQ
-692 GLFVFSVPE
+692 GLFVFSVPQ

>member
-1 MTGSSLPR
+1 MNDSLLLKAT
-9 VPQAR
+9 QAR
-14 SQWTIS
+14 IKQITTI
-20 LGLAA
+20 GLAA
-25 AMSPLSWSW
+25 AISPLSS
-34 AATDTGEG
+34 AATDTGES
-42 LYGEHC
+42 LYGQHC
-48 ASCHAATLRGSAH
+48 AGCHAATLRGSAH

-68 AFADKWSGVSAQSFL
+68 AFADKWSAASAQSFL
-83 AYQMVEMPPG
+83 AYQMAEMPPG
-93 EANSLSPAQHANI
+93 EAQSLSPVQHAAI
-106 ARYVIDQS
+106 AQYVISQS
-114 GLDAD
+114 DLEAD
-119 AFLVSSAADL
+119 SLLVSSAQTL
-129 TSTPADAVE
+129 TSATPDGVE
-138 VVEFAEAGNV
+138 MVEFAEAGSV

-158 AMRRVDDFRP
+158 SMRRVDPFRP
-168 VTTEELNRP
+168 VSTEELNQP

-184 WRRTPDGHAHSPLV
+184 WRRTPDGHGHSPLTK
-198 DISRDNVSR
+198 ITRDNVSR

-242 AIEAASGE
+242 AIEAATGE
-250 LIWEYQYEF
+250 LIWEYQYTF

-280 FLATYDAAI
+280 FLTTYDAAI
-289 VAIDAQSGVELW
+289 VAIDATTGAELW

-319 MANGIVVSGING
+319 VANGIVISGING

-345 DPETGEELWRTATLA
+345 DPTTGVELWRTATLA
-360 EPGTPEYASWGNVAP
+360 EPGTPEYATWGNVAP

-449 EVGFERILADIDDE
+449 EVGFERILADIDGE

-478 DRATGDY
+478 NRATGEY
-485 LDLLDTMEQTI
+485 LDLLDTMGQNI
-496 FEVNRDT
+496 FSVDRET
-503 GQLTYREDIA
+503 GRLTYREDIA
-513 AAGIGDTYT
+513 KANIGDTYT

-562 LGPGGGGYGADVA
+562 LGPGGGGYGADAA

-599 RWKVEQPALFLS
+599 RWKIEQPALFLS

-616 DGGLLLIGDLDR
+616 DGGLLFIGDLDR
-628 HFQAFDT
+628 HFQVFDT
-635 ETGEQLW
+635 QTGARLW
-642 STRLPAPAHGYPITY
+642 STRLPAPAHGYPVTY
-657 KAEGKQFV
+657 EAEGRQFV

-677 TAVIFPDIYQPPNGQ
+677 TAVIFPDIYQPPDGQ
-692 GLFVFSVPE
+692 GLFVFSVPQ

>member
-1 MTGSSLPR
+1 MNDSLLLKAT
-9 VPQAR
+9 QAR
-14 SQWTIS
+14 IKQITTI
-20 LGLAA
+20 GLAA
-25 AMSPLSWSW
+25 AISPLSW
-34 AATDTGEG
+34 AATDTGES
-42 LYGEHC
+42 LYGQHC
-48 ASCHAATLRGSAH
+48 AGCHAATLRGSAH

-68 AFADKWSGVSAQSFL
+68 AFADKWSAASAQSFL
-83 AYQMVEMPPG
+83 AYQMAEMPPG
-93 EANSLSPAQHANI
+93 EAQSLSPVQHAAI
-106 ARYVIDQS
+106 AQYVISQS
-114 GLDAD
+114 DLEAD
-119 AFLVSSAADL
+119 SLLVSSAQTL
-129 TSTPADAVE
+129 TSATPDGVE
-138 VVEFAEAGNV
+138 MVEFAEAGSV

-158 AMRRVDDFRP
+158 SMRRVDPFRP
-168 VTTEELNRP
+168 VSTEELNQP

-184 WRRTPDGHAHSPLV
+184 WRRTPDGHGHSPLTK
-198 DISRDNVSR
+198 ITRDNVSR

-242 AIEAASGE
+242 AIEAGTGE
-250 LIWEYQYEF
+250 LIWEYQYAF

-289 VAIDAQSGVELW
+289 VAIDATTGAELW

-319 MANGIVVSGING
+319 VANGIVISGING

-345 DPETGEELWRTATLA
+345 DPTTGVELWRTATLA
-360 EPGTPEYASWGNVAP
+360 EPGTPEYATWGNVAP

-449 EVGFERILADIDDE
+449 EVGFERILADIEGE

-478 DRATGDY
+478 NRATGEY
-485 LDLLDTMEQTI
+485 LDLLDTMGQNI
-496 FEVNRDT
+496 FSVDRET
-503 GQLTYREDIA
+503 GRLTYREDIA
-513 AAGIGDTYT
+513 KANIGDTYT

-562 LGPGGGGYGADVA
+562 LGPGGGGYGADAA

-599 RWKVEQPALFLS
+599 RWKIEQPALFLS

-616 DGGLLLIGDLDR
+616 DGGLLFIGDLDR

-635 ETGEQLW
+635 QTGARLW
-642 STRLPAPAHGYPITY
+642 STRLPAPAHGYPVTY
-657 KAEGKQFV
+657 EAEGRQFV

-677 TAVIFPDIYQPPNGQ
+677 TAVIFPDIYQPPDGQ
-692 GLFVFSVPE
+692 GLFVFSVPQ

>member
-1 MTGSSLPR
+1 MNGSLLIKAT
-9 VPQAR
+9 QAR
-14 SQWTIS
+14 IRRITTI
-20 LGLAA
+20 GLAA
-25 AMSPLSWSW
+25 AISPLSW
-34 AATDTGEG
+34 AATDTGES
-42 LYGEHC
+42 LYGQHC
-48 ASCHAATLRGSAH
+48 AGCHAATLRGSAH

-68 AFADKWSGVSAQSFL
+68 AFADKWSAASAQSFL
-83 AYQMVEMPPG
+83 AYQMAEMPPG
-93 EANSLSPAQHANI
+93 EAQSLSPVQHAAI
-106 ARYVIDQS
+106 AQYVISQS
-114 GLDAD
+114 DLEAD
-119 AFLVSSAADL
+119 SLLVSSAQTL
-129 TSTPADAVE
+129 TSATPDGVE
-138 VVEFAEAGNV
+138 MVEFAEAGSV

-158 AMRRVDDFRP
+158 SMRRVDPFRP
-168 VTTEELNRP
+168 VSTEELNRP

-184 WRRTPDGHAHSPLV
+184 WRRTPDGHGHSPLTK
-198 DISRDNVSR
+198 ITRDNVSR

-242 AIEAASGE
+242 AIEAATGE
-250 LIWEYQYEF
+250 LIWEYQYTF

-280 FLATYDAAI
+280 FLTTYDAAI
-289 VAIDAQSGVELW
+289 VAIDATTGAELW

-319 MANGIVVSGING
+319 VANGIVISGING

-345 DPETGEELWRTATLA
+345 DPTTGVELWRTATLA
-360 EPGTPEYASWGNVAP
+360 EPGTPEYATWGNVAP

-449 EVGFERILADIDDE
+449 EVGFERILADIDGE

-478 DRATGDY
+478 NRATGEY
-485 LDLLDTMEQTI
+485 LDLLDTMGQTI
-496 FEVNRDT
+496 FSVDRET
-503 GQLTYREDIA
+503 GRLTYREDIA
-513 AAGIGDTYT
+513 KANIGDTYT

-562 LGPGGGGYGADVA
+562 LGPGGGGYGADAA

-599 RWKVEQPALFLS
+599 RWKIEQPALFLS

-616 DGGLLLIGDLDR
+616 DGGLLFIGDLDR

-635 ETGEQLW
+635 QTGARLW
-642 STRLPAPAHGYPITY
+642 STRLPAPAHGYPVTY
-657 KAEGKQFV
+657 EAEGRQFV

-677 TAVIFPDIYQPPNGQ
+677 TAVIFPDIYQPPDGQ
-692 GLFVFSVPE
+692 GLFVFSVPQ

>member
-1 MTGSSLPR
+1 MNGSLLIKAT
-9 VPQAR
+9 QAR
-14 SQWTIS
+14 IRQITTIS
-20 LGLAA
+20 LAA
-25 AMSPLSWSW
+25 AISPVSW
-34 AATDTGEG
+34 AAPDTGES
-42 LYGEHC
+42 LYGQHC
-48 ASCHAATLRGSAH
+48 AGCHAATLRGSAH
-61 GAALSGP
+61 GTALSGP
-68 AFADKWSGVSAQSFL
+68 AFADKWSAASAQSFL
-83 AYQMVEMPPG
+83 AYQMAEMPPG
-93 EANSLSPAQHANI
+93 EAQSLSPEQHAAI
-106 ARYVIDQS
+106 AQYVISQS
-114 GLDAD
+114 DLEAD
-119 AFLVSSAADL
+119 SLLVSSAQTL
-129 TSTPADAVE
+129 TSTTPDGVE
-138 VVEFAEAGNV
+138 MVEFAAAGSV

-158 AMRRVDDFRP
+158 SMRRVDPFRP
-168 VTTEELNRP
+168 VSTEELNRP

-184 WRRTPDGHAHSPLV
+184 WRRTPDGHGHSPLTK
-198 DISRDNVSR
+198 ITRDNVSR

-219 SNQPTPLVRDG
+219 SNQPTPMVRDG

-242 AIEAASGE
+242 AIEAGTGE
-250 LIWEYQYEF
+250 LIWEYQYAF

-289 VAIDAQSGVELW
+289 VAIDATTGAELW

-319 MANGIVVSGING
+319 VANGIVVSGING

-345 DPETGEELWRTATLA
+345 DPTTGVELWRTATLA
-360 EPGTPEYASWGNVAP
+360 EPGTPEYATWGNVAP

-420 YTNATLAVRPKTGEL
+420 YTNATLALRPQTGEL

-449 EVGFERILADIDDE
+449 EVGFERILADIDGE

-478 DRATGDY
+478 NRATGEY
-485 LDLLDTMEQTI
+485 LDLLDTMGQTI
-496 FEVNRDT
+496 FSVDRET
-503 GQLTYREDIA
+503 GRLTYREDIA
-513 AAGIGDTYT
+513 TANIGDTYT

-562 LGPGGGGYGADVA
+562 LGPGGGGYGADAA

-599 RWKVEQPALFLS
+599 RWKIEQPALFLS

-616 DGGLLLIGDLDR
+616 DGGLLFIGDLDR

-635 ETGEQLW
+635 ETGARLW
-642 STRLPAPAHGYPITY
+642 STRLPAPAHGYPVTY
-657 KAEGKQFV
+657 EAEGRQFV

-677 TAVIFPDIYQPPNGQ
+677 TAVIFPDIYQPPDGQ
-692 GLFVFSVPE
+692 GLFVFSVPQ

>member
-1 MTGSSLPR
+1 MNGSLLIKAT
-9 VPQAR
+9 QAR
-14 SQWTIS
+14 IKQITTI
-20 LGLAA
+20 GLAA
-25 AMSPLSWSW
+25 AISPLSW
-34 AATDTGEG
+34 AAPDTGES
-42 LYGEHC
+42 LYGQHC
-48 ASCHAATLRGSAH
+48 AGCHAATLRGSAH

-68 AFADKWSGVSAQSFL
+68 AFADKWSAAAAQSFL
-83 AYQMVEMPPG
+83 AYQMAEMPPG
-93 EANSLSPAQHANI
+93 EAQSLSPEQHAAI
-106 ARYVIDQS
+106 AQYVISQS
-114 GLDAD
+114 DLEAD
-119 AFLVSSAADL
+119 SLLVSSAQTL
-129 TSTPADAVE
+129 TSATPDGVE
-138 VVEFAEAGNV
+138 MVEFAAAGSV

-158 AMRRVDDFRP
+158 SMRRVDPFRP
-168 VTTEELNRP
+168 VSTEELNRP

-184 WRRTPDGHAHSPLV
+184 WRRTPDGHGHSPLTK
-198 DISRDNVSR
+198 ITRDNVSR

-242 AIEAASGE
+242 AIEAGTGE
-250 LIWEYQYEF
+250 LIWEYQYAF

-280 FLATYDAAI
+280 FLTTYDAAI
-289 VAIDAQSGVELW
+289 VAIDATTGAELW

-319 MANGIVVSGING
+319 VANGIVVSGING

-345 DPETGEELWRTATLA
+345 DPTTGVELWRTATLA
-360 EPGTPEYASWGNVAP
+360 EPGTPEYATWGNVAP

-420 YTNATLAVRPKTGEL
+420 YTNATLAIRPKTGEL

-449 EVGFERILADIDDE
+449 EVGFERILADIDGE
-463 QTLLTVGKDG
+463 QALLTVGKDG

-478 DRATGDY
+478 NRATGEY
-485 LDLLDTMEQTI
+485 LDLLDTMGQTI
-496 FEVNRDT
+496 FSVDRET
-503 GQLTYREDIA
+503 GRLTYREDIA
-513 AAGIGDTYT
+513 TANIGDTYT

-562 LGPGGGGYGADVA
+562 LGPGGGGYGADAA

-599 RWKVEQPALFLS
+599 RWKIEQPALFLS

-616 DGGLLLIGDLDR
+616 DGGLLFIGDLDR

-635 ETGEQLW
+635 ETGARLW
-642 STRLPAPAHGYPITY
+642 STRLPAPAHGYPVTY
-657 KAEGKQFV
+657 EAEGRQFV

-677 TAVIFPDIYQPPNGQ
+677 TAVIFPDIYQPPDGQ
-692 GLFVFSVPE
+692 GLFVFSVPQ

>member
-1 MTGSSLPR
+1 MNDSLLLKAT
-9 VPQAR
+9 QAR
-14 SQWTIS
+14 IKQITTI
-20 LGLAA
+20 GLAA
-25 AMSPLSWSW
+25 AISPLSW
-34 AATDTGEG
+34 AATDTGES
-42 LYGEHC
+42 LYGQHC
-48 ASCHAATLRGSAH
+48 AGCHAATLRGSAH

-68 AFADKWSGVSAQSFL
+68 AFADKWSAASAQSFL
-83 AYQMVEMPPG
+83 AYQMAEMPPG
-93 EANSLSPAQHANI
+93 EAQSLSPVQHAAI
-106 ARYVIDQS
+106 AQYVISQS
-114 GLDAD
+114 DLEAD
-119 AFLVSSAADL
+119 SLLVSSAQTL
-129 TSTPADAVE
+129 TSATPDGVE
-138 VVEFAEAGNV
+138 MVEFAEAGSV

-158 AMRRVDDFRP
+158 SMRRVDPFRP
-168 VTTEELNRP
+168 VSTEELNQP

-184 WRRTPDGHAHSPLV
+184 WRRTPDGHGHSPLTK
-198 DISRDNVSR
+198 ITRDNVSR

-242 AIEAASGE
+242 AIEAATGE
-250 LIWEYQYEF
+250 LIWEYQYTF

-289 VAIDAQSGVELW
+289 VAIDATTGAELW

-319 MANGIVVSGING
+319 VANGIVVSGING

-345 DPETGEELWRTATLA
+345 DPTTGVELWRTATLA
-360 EPGTPEYASWGNVAP
+360 EPGTPEYATWGNVAP
-375 DRRGGGDI
+375 DRRGGGDV

-449 EVGFERILADIDDE
+449 EVGFERILADIDGE

-478 DRATGDY
+478 NRATGEY
-485 LDLLDTMEQTI
+485 LDLLDTMGQNI
-496 FEVNRDT
+496 FSVDRET
-503 GQLTYREDIA
+503 GRLTYREDIA
-513 AAGIGDTYT
+513 KANIGDTYT

-562 LGPGGGGYGADVA
+562 LGPGGGGYGADAA
-575 TYPMPGKEGLAG
+575 TYPMPGKERLAG

-599 RWKVEQPALFLS
+599 RWKIEQPALFLS

-616 DGGLLLIGDLDR
+616 DGGLLFIGDLDR

-635 ETGEQLW
+635 QTGARLW
-642 STRLPAPAHGYPITY
+642 STRLPAPAHGYPVTY
-657 KAEGKQFV
+657 EAEGRQFV
-665 AIPAGIGVFRAL
+665 VIPAGIGVFRAL
-677 TAVIFPDIYQPPNGQ
+677 TAVIFPDIYQPPDGQ
-692 GLFVFSVPE
+692 GLFVFSVPQ

>member
-1 MTGSSLPR
+1 MNGSLLLKAT
-9 VPQAR
+9 QAR
-14 SQWTIS
+14 IKQITKI
-20 LGLAA
+20 GLAA
-25 AMSPLSWSW
+25 AISPLSW
-34 AATDTGEG
+34 AATDTGES
-42 LYGEHC
+42 LYGQHC
-48 ASCHAATLRGSAH
+48 AGCHAATLRGSAH

-68 AFADKWSGVSAQSFL
+68 AFSDKWSAASAQSFL
-83 AYQMVEMPPG
+83 AYQMAEMPPG
-93 EANSLSPAQHANI
+93 EARSLSPVQHAAI
-106 ARYVIDQS
+106 AQYVISRSD
-114 GLDAD
+114 LEAD
-119 AFLVSSAADL
+119 SLLVSSAQTL
-129 TSTPADAVE
+129 TSATPDGVE
-138 VVEFAEAGNV
+138 MVEFAAAGSV

-158 AMRRVDDFRP
+158 SMRRVDPFRP
-168 VTTEELNRP
+168 VSTEELNRP

-184 WRRTPDGHAHSPLV
+184 WRRTPDGHGHSPLTK
-198 DISRDNVSR
+198 ITRDNVSR

-242 AIEAASGE
+242 AIEAGTGE
-250 LIWEYQYEF
+250 LIWEYQYAF

-280 FLATYDAAI
+280 FLTTYDAAI
-289 VAIDAQSGVELW
+289 VAIDATTGAELW

-319 MANGIVVSGING
+319 VANGIVVSGING

-345 DPETGEELWRTATLA
+345 DPTTGVELWRTATLA
-360 EPGTPEYASWGNVAP
+360 EPGTPEYATWGNVAP

-449 EVGFERILADIDDE
+449 EVGFERILADIDGE

-478 DRATGDY
+478 NRATGEY
-485 LDLLDTMEQTI
+485 LDLLDTMGQTI
-496 FEVNRDT
+496 FSVDRESGR
-503 GQLTYREDIA
+503 LTYREDIA
-513 AAGIGDTYT
+513 AANIGDTYT

-562 LGPGGGGYGADVA
+562 LGPGGGGYGADAA

-599 RWKVEQPALFLS
+599 LWKIEQPALFLS

-616 DGGLLLIGDLDR
+616 DGGLLFIGDLDR

-635 ETGEQLW
+635 ETGARLW
-642 STRLPAPAHGYPITY
+642 STRLPAPAHGYPVTY
-657 KAEGKQFV
+657 EAEGRQFV

-677 TAVIFPDIYQPPNGQ
+677 TAVIVPDIYQPPDGQ
-692 GLFVFSVPE
+692 GLFVFSVPQ

>member
-1 MTGSSLPR
+1 MNDSLLLKAT
-9 VPQAR
+9 QAR
-14 SQWTIS
+14 IKQITTI
-20 LGLAA
+20 GLAA
-25 AMSPLSWSW
+25 AISPLSW
-34 AATDTGEG
+34 AATDTGES
-42 LYGEHC
+42 LYGQHC
-48 ASCHAATLRGSAH
+48 AGCHAATLRGSAH

-68 AFADKWSGVSAQSFL
+68 AFADKWSAASAQSFL
-83 AYQMVEMPPG
+83 AYQMAEMPPG
-93 EANSLSPAQHANI
+93 EAQSLSPVQHAAI
-106 ARYVIDQS
+106 AQYVISQS
-114 GLDAD
+114 DLEAD
-119 AFLVSSAADL
+119 SLLVSSAQTL
-129 TSTPADAVE
+129 TSATPDGVE
-138 VVEFAEAGNV
+138 MVEFAEAGSV

-158 AMRRVDDFRP
+158 SMRRVDPFRP
-168 VTTEELNRP
+168 VSTEELNRP

-184 WRRTPDGHAHSPLV
+184 WRRTPDGHGHSPLTK
-198 DISRDNVSR
+198 ITRDNVSR

-242 AIEAASGE
+242 AIEAGTGE
-250 LIWEYQYEF
+250 LIWEYQYAF

-289 VAIDAQSGVELW
+289 VAIDATTGAELW

-319 MANGIVVSGING
+319 VANGIVISGING

-345 DPETGEELWRTATLA
+345 DPTTGVELWRTATLA
-360 EPGTPEYASWGNVAP
+360 EPGTPEYATWGNVAP

-449 EVGFERILADIDDE
+449 EVGFERILADIDGE

-478 DRATGDY
+478 NRATGEY
-485 LDLLDTMEQTI
+485 LDLLDTMGQNI
-496 FEVNRDT
+496 FSVDRET
-503 GQLTYREDIA
+503 GRLTYREDIA
-513 AAGIGDTYT
+513 KANIGDTYT

-562 LGPGGGGYGADVA
+562 LGPGGGGYGADAA

-599 RWKVEQPALFLS
+599 RWKIEQPALFLS

-616 DGGLLLIGDLDR
+616 DGGLLFIGDLDR

-635 ETGEQLW
+635 QTGARLW
-642 STRLPAPAHGYPITY
+642 STRLPAPAHGYPVTY
-657 KAEGKQFV
+657 EAEGRQFV

-677 TAVIFPDIYQPPNGQ
+677 TAVIFPDIYQPPDGQ
-692 GLFVFSVPE
+692 GLFVFSVPQ

>member
-1 MTGSSLPR
+1 MNGSLLLKAT
-9 VPQAR
+9 QAR
-14 SQWTIS
+14 IKQITTI
-20 LGLAA
+20 GLAA
-25 AMSPLSWSW
+25 AISPLSW
-34 AATDTGEG
+34 AATDTGES
-42 LYGEHC
+42 LYGQHC
-48 ASCHAATLRGSAH
+48 AGCHAATLRGSAH

-68 AFADKWSGVSAQSFL
+68 AFADKWSAASAQSFL
-83 AYQMVEMPPG
+83 AYQMAEMPPG
-93 EANSLSPAQHANI
+93 EARSLSPVQHAAI
-106 ARYVIDQS
+106 AQYVISQS
-114 GLDAD
+114 DLEAD
-119 AFLVSSAADL
+119 SLLVSSAQTL
-129 TSTPADAVE
+129 TSATPDGVE
-138 VVEFAEAGNV
+138 MVEFAAAGSV

-158 AMRRVDDFRP
+158 SMRRVDPFRP
-168 VTTEELNRP
+168 VSTEELNRP

-184 WRRTPDGHAHSPLV
+184 WRRTPDGHGHSPLTK
-198 DISRDNVSR
+198 ITRDNVSR

-242 AIEAASGE
+242 AIEAGTGE
-250 LIWEYQYEF
+250 LIWEYQYAF

-280 FLATYDAAI
+280 FLTTYDAAI
-289 VAIDAQSGVELW
+289 VAIDATTGAELW

-319 MANGIVVSGING
+319 VANGIVVSGING

-345 DPETGEELWRTATLA
+345 DPTTGVELWRTATLA
-360 EPGTPEYASWGNVAP
+360 EPGTPEYATWGNVAP

-420 YTNATLAVRPKTGEL
+420 YTNATLALRPKTGEL

-449 EVGFERILADIDDE
+449 EVGFERILADIDGE

-478 DRATGDY
+478 NRATGEY
-485 LDLLDTMEQTI
+485 LDLLDTMGQTI
-496 FEVNRDT
+496 FSVDRET
-503 GQLTYREDIA
+503 GRLTYREDIA
-513 AAGIGDTYT
+513 TATIGDTYT

-562 LGPGGGGYGADVA
+562 LGPGGGGYGADAA

-599 RWKVEQPALFLS
+599 RWKIEQPALFLS

-616 DGGLLLIGDLDR
+616 DGGLLFIGDLDR

-635 ETGEQLW
+635 ETGARLW
-642 STRLPAPAHGYPITY
+642 STRLPAPAHGYPVTY
-657 KAEGKQFV
+657 EAEGRQFV

-677 TAVIFPDIYQPPNGQ
+677 TAVIFPDIYQPPDGQ
-692 GLFVFSVPE
+692 GLFVFSVPQ

>member
-1 MTGSSLPR
+1 MNGSLLLKAT
-9 VPQAR
+9 QAR
-14 SQWTIS
+14 IKQITTI
-20 LGLAA
+20 GLAA
-25 AMSPLSWSW
+25 AISPLSW
-34 AATDTGEG
+34 AATDTGES
-42 LYGEHC
+42 LYGQHC
-48 ASCHAATLRGSAH
+48 AGCHAATLRGSAH

-68 AFADKWSGVSAQSFL
+68 AFSDKWSAASAQSFL
-83 AYQMVEMPPG
+83 AYQMAEMPPG
-93 EANSLSPAQHANI
+93 EAQSLSPVQHAAI
-106 ARYVIDQS
+106 AQYVISQS
-114 GLDAD
+114 DLEAD
-119 AFLVSSAADL
+119 SLLVSSAQTL
-129 TSTPADAVE
+129 TSATPDGVE
-138 VVEFAEAGNV
+138 MVEFAAAGSV

-158 AMRRVDDFRP
+158 SMRRVDPFRP

-184 WRRTPDGHAHSPLV
+184 WRRTPDGHGHSPLTK
-198 DISRDNVSR
+198 ITRDNVSR

-242 AIEAASGE
+242 AIEAGTGE
-250 LIWEYQYEF
+250 LIWEYQYAF

-280 FLATYDAAI
+280 FLTTYDAAI
-289 VAIDAQSGVELW
+289 VAIDATTGAELW

-319 MANGIVVSGING
+319 VANGIVVSGING
-331 CELFTQDGCFITGH
+331 CELFTQDGCFITWH
-345 DPETGEELWRTATLA
+345 DPTTGVELWRTATLA
-360 EPGTPEYASWGNVAP
+360 EPGTPEYATWGNVAP

-449 EVGFERILADIDDE
+449 EVGFERILADIDGE

-478 DRATGDY
+478 NRATGEY
-485 LDLLDTMEQTI
+485 LDLLDTMGQTI
-496 FEVNRDT
+496 FSVDRET
-503 GQLTYREDIA
+503 GRLTYREDIA
-513 AAGIGDTYT
+513 TANIGDTYT

-562 LGPGGGGYGADVA
+562 LGPGGGGYGADAA

-599 RWKVEQPALFLS
+599 RWKIEQPALFLS

-616 DGGLLLIGDLDR
+616 DGGLLFIGDLDR

-635 ETGEQLW
+635 ETGARLW
-642 STRLPAPAHGYPITY
+642 STRLPAPAHGYPVTY
-657 KAEGKQFV
+657 EAGGRQFV

-677 TAVIFPDIYQPPNGQ
+677 TAVIFPDIYQPPDGQ
-692 GLFVFSVPE
+692 GLFVFSVPQ